1 MTKLQNA
8 TDKRTPVKP
17 TTGSVG
23 EEISTVEIEGNW
35 RQQRT
40 ETRVSVDFIAGI
52 LTSFPLWVGADD
64 GFWVGSPLSMQGQDW
79 NSEQQQDWAAA

>member
-17 TTGSVG
+17 TMGADG
-23 EEISTVEIEGNW
+23 EGISTVENEGLL
-35 RQQRT
+35 RLATT

-52 LTSFPLWVGADD
+52 LISFPL
-64 GFWVGSPLSMQGQDW
+64 
-79 NSEQQQDWAAA
+79 